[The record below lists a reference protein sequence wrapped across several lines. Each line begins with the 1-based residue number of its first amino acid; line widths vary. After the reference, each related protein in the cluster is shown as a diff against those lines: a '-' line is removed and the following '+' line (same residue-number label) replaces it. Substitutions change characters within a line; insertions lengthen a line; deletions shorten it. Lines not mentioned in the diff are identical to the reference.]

1 MSFNGSF
8 SPVSPYYN
16 HGSLCG
22 FQWVHIKPY
31 GLCGSLCG
39 SILQPWSGVSVDL
52 CVVPSGSMVQLW
64 VLCAT
69 NRFRKL
75 LLNDGVANAQTMK
88 KNSMFCNPF
97 LCEFALHIHTKMHSI
112 ISNAANI
119 TYTHAWIILPK
130 CENQDLCQKARWGN
144 AIVSWFPF
152 LADFHSGRFPIA
164 GARVKPGKRSQML
177 TVLCES
183 QTGTALPLPGATG
196 HCTPCV
202 LQGIL
207 HSFGIL

>member
-1 MSFNGSF
+1 MGLLNDGFNCLLMVHLQLSVF
-8 SPVSPYYN
+8 SPVGPYYN

-75 LLNDGVANAQTMK
+75 LLNDGVANAQTM
-88 KNSMFCNPF
+88 
-97 LCEFALHIHTKMHSI
+97 
-112 ISNAANI
+112 
-119 TYTHAWIILPK
+119 
-130 CENQDLCQKARWGN
+130 QK
-144 AIVSWFPF
+144 IEQ
-152 LADFHSGRFPIA
+152 H
-164 GARVKPGKRSQML
+164 
-177 TVLCES
+177 VL
-183 QTGTALPLPGATG
+183 
-196 HCTPCV
+196 
-202 LQGIL
+202 
-207 HSFGIL
+207 

>member
-1 MSFNGSF
+1 MGLCVGS
-8 SPVSPYYN
+8 S
-16 HGSLCG
+16 GAIL
-22 FQWVHIKPY
+22 QPY

-75 LLNDGVANAQTMK
+75 LLNDGVANAQTMQ

-119 TYTHAWIILPK
+119 TKERGFSCPSVKIRTFVKRLGGEMPSFHGFHFWRISIL
-130 CENQDLCQKARWGN
+130 GG
-144 AIVSWFPF
+144 FPL
-152 LADFHSGRFPIA
+152 LA
-164 GARVKPGKRSQML
+164 L
-177 TVLCES
+177 E
-183 QTGTALPLPGATG
+183 
-196 HCTPCV
+196 
-202 LQGIL
+202 
-207 HSFGIL
+207 